1 LTLELDG
8 RVALVTGAARGLGR
22 AESLA
27 LAQRG
32 ARVVAIDMLDAS
44 EVVDAIE
51 GQGGTAVHAQLDLAQ
66 GEAAARA
73 ALDVAVSTY
82 GDLHVLV
89 NNAGVLRDRMSFNL
103 SREDWDL
110 VLAVNLSA
118 SFYLAQAAAR
128 HWRERH
134 RAGDCQPRA
143 IVSTSS
149 ESGLYGNAGQANY
162 AAAKSGVA
170 ALTITLATELERYGV
185 RVNAI
190 APRARTQMTSESL
203 GELPAAGAY
212 DPLAPEHVAQVV
224 AWLTSDAAREVT
236 GQVLV
241 VHGGGVASMRPWS
254 IQRSIARHGDWTDS
268 ELLGLRAALFPEEG
282 EARQVAAP
290 VGDLFAVE
298 TETKE
303 AIR

>member
-1 LTLELDG
+1 MTLELDG

-22 AESLA
+22 AEALA
-27 LAQRG
+27 LARRG
-32 ARVVAIDMLDAS
+32 ARVVAVDVIDAS

-51 GQGGTAVHAQLDLAQ
+51 REGGVAVQAQLDLAHA
-66 GEAAARA
+66 EAVARE
-73 ALDVAVSTY
+73 ALDVAISAY
-82 GDLHVLV
+82 GDVHVLV

-103 SREDWDL
+103 SGEDWDL

-118 SFYLAQAAAR
+118 SFHLARAAAR

-134 RAGDCQPRA
+134 SAGDRQPRA
-143 IVSTSS
+143 IVNTSS

-162 AAAKSGVA
+162 AAAKSGIA

-190 APRARTQMTSESL
+190 APRARTQMAAESL

-224 AWLTSDAAREVT
+224 AWLASDAAREVT

-254 IQRSIARHGDWTDS
+254 IRRSLARHGDWTDAD
-268 ELLGLRAALFPEEG
+268 LLGLRAALFPEQG

-290 VGDLFAVE
+290 VGDLFVVE
-298 TETKE
+298 TQTKE